1 MKGFLRKVLLIASI
15 GATLAFYG
23 CTKDFTQDIEDV
35 RKDLIAALEQQNA
48 ALTASINQAKQDA
61 QKYADEAAQA
71 AKDYADKVADAAAK
85 KAEAAQAAADAAQAT
100 ADDAKSK
107 AEAAQTAANEAKKA
121 AEDALTA
128 AKEYAD
134 KVAAEKAL
142 EAYNKAMADVKPLL
156 EQTLTDAKSYTN
168 EQIKALKSELE
179 KKITDLETE
188 IQGAIDGLKATVD
201 ALDGRVEGLEDS
213 VEALTAKVDAVKT
226 ELMTY
231 IDGEVNKLKAADKA
245 LDVRLTALEAF
256 QAEMKSWQETVNAD
270 LENLK
275 KGIEDLQGQLSTLA
289 DELKKADAKLAEDIA
304 KVAADLKSFQE
315 SMAAE
320 IQGLKDMISELQ
332 GICDELKSLILENK
346 AKIAALEAEV
356 KSNYDE
362 LKADVAAINETLA
375 EHEAALEA
383 AKQYLEGKIDD
394 LGEALRAEMAEADKA
409 LQDQIDIL
417 DKSLEDLKTEFNG
430 KIDEV
435 YSEIDKRAKEL
446 EDKINTEV
454 ERLDGRIND
463 VLSALG
469 RLEDAVKNRIT
480 SISLIPEMYVQG
492 IESINVPVISYN
504 AITVEKDETFT
515 SSLNT
520 NVLPWYATTPIRYHV
535 SPSNVTTDCI
545 SAAEYLTENAT
556 IVKSL
561 GSSVL
566 NVAFDAIKINENNE
580 LVIPV
585 SRVAAASKVFTVENF
600 MEVSHANWPTV
611 ALSLGIAEKYLV
623 DETSAN
629 VISEYSAYTETPYN
643 IHITPAENSCTALE
657 CTYYYRTYADA
668 INVENVANISRLYT
682 ETVNLR
688 ELVLSHIYSDK
699 IVEEEDLKA
708 MGLDYRFAI
717 PTEPQEV
724 GDNKTDQQK
733 FIQFADES
741 NELVKSTVPGGYAD
755 NEAAI
760 GRTPVVRV
768 ELYDVNNGNIVD
780 VQWIKIKWV
789 KAQIPPQSFDNIKS
803 FDSILDCSTFYE
815 YKLDWATLNEKVLG
829 AFKDENGEVTGI
841 SNKEFVD
848 YYSNATLSIDY
859 ENSDFERF
867 VSVSQNKDAFTST
880 EPTTNVYTVKVD
892 YRGLAGILPEII
904 ENGKATRKVTVKITP
919 RTDKDFYVGVLSFS
933 VTLNWTVVD
942 LPTVRYNNVGNW
954 TIKNTLA
961 QIDPV
966 GYDDAE
972 NFSGSSRKD
981 TKVRYNFEML
991 AGNGLFN
998 PDASQNNRFIT
1009 NLTTEN
1015 EELDFSC
1022 RSWDMQF
1029 SPDRK
1034 GYGDYMQT
1042 VKPGF
1047 GFAYNF
1053 TKNTSDAGYRVGVS
1067 SIYMAKMVYRN
1078 RPTEFV
1084 NWYDPTDLPEDKITT
1099 IRFRLPDPKT
1109 YRDGDI
1115 QRARNLLNDLDTK
1128 PEDRVRIP
1136 VNVLVNITPDF
1147 TNVYTAATY
1156 DVWVVSPVKID
1167 SLSLS
1172 GKEFEDWNK
1181 DKNTITFNGQ
1191 PFGTDV
1197 KIKDFQGV
1205 VITSEQFGYYG
1216 IEQPTWNLSASQIL
1230 TNVTVDADGNRVVD
1244 NSLNPNKGDVAKMWS
1259 ASKAGFKVSSNT
1271 DTPSKYTLTVTNA
1284 TGTQLTE
1291 DVTLWIKVT
1300 YKHAFRDYAYYI
1312 PVKYKKNENKP
1323 IDPIE

>member
-1 MKGFLRKVLLIASI
+1 MKGFLRKVLLIASF
-15 GATLAFYG
+15 GAALTFYG
-23 CTKDFTQDIEDV
+23 CNKDYGQDIEDV
-35 RKDLIAALEQQNA
+35 RKDLTAALEEQKSTLTAAINA
-48 ALTASINQAKQDA
+48 ALEDAK
-61 QKYADEAAQA
+61 KYAAEADQA
-71 AKDYADKVADAAAK
+71 IKESAEAYADAAAK
-85 KAEAAQAAADAAQAT
+85 QAASEVKAELLTEIQNQVADALA
-100 ADDAKSK
+100 DAKKYTDDEISDLK
-107 AEAAQTAANEAKKA
+107 TELSGKI
-121 AEDALTA
+121 DAIKTEINTI
-128 AKEYAD
+128 KS
-134 KVAAEKAL
+134 
-142 EAYNKAMADVKPLL
+142 
-156 EQTLTDAKSYTN
+156 TLTDH
-168 EQIKALKSELE
+168 
-179 KKITDLETE
+179 
-188 IQGAIDGLKATVD
+188 
-201 ALDGRVEGLEDS
+201 
-213 VEALTAKVDAVKT
+213 
-226 ELMTY
+226 
-231 IDGEVNKLKAADKA
+231 
-245 LDVRLTALEAF
+245 
-256 QAEMKSWQETVNAD
+256 
-270 LENLK
+270 EN
-275 KGIEDLQGQLSTLA
+275 S
-289 DELKKADAKLAEDIA
+289 
-304 KVAADLKSFQE
+304 
-315 SMAAE
+315 
-320 IQGLKDMISELQ
+320 
-332 GICDELKSLILENK
+332 
-346 AKIAALEAEV
+346 IAALETFKAQAENRIATLESFMAKIEGLNLEEEIAKLNQV
-356 KSNYDE
+356 IADLQTLRNE
-362 LKADVAAINETLA
+362 FNKAVEDLGLLTGRVDDIEDRLDDIDSLLA
-375 EHEAALEA
+375 TYGSRLDS
-383 AKQYLEGKIDD
+383 IDD
-394 LGEALRAEMAEADKA
+394 AIE
-409 LQDQIDIL
+409 DINANL
-417 DKSLEDLKTEFNG
+417 LAIEDM
-430 KIDEV
+430 I
-435 YSEIDKRAKEL
+435 
-446 EDKINTEV
+446 
-454 ERLDGRIND
+454 
-463 VLSALG
+463 
-469 RLEDAVKNRIT
+469 KNRIT

-535 SPSNVTTDCI
+535 SPSNVTVDCI
-545 SAAEYLTENAT
+545 SVAEYLTENAT
-556 IVKSL
+556 IVKSAAP
-561 GSSVL
+561 SIL
-566 NVAFDAIKINENNE
+566 NVAFDAIEVNKDNE
-580 LVIPV
+580 LVVPV
-585 SRVAAASKVFTVENF
+585 SRVAASSKVYTIQNL

-688 ELVLSHIYSDK
+688 ELVLSHIYTDK
-699 IVEEEDLKA
+699 IVKEEDLKA

-733 FIQFADES
+733 FIQFADEN

-859 ENSDFERF
+859 ENSDFERY
-867 VSVSQNKDAFTST
+867 VSVSQNKDAFIST

-972 NFSGSSRKD
+972 NNSGGVHNDR
-981 TKVRYNFEML
+981 TRVRYNFEML

-1078 RPTEFV
+1078 KPTEFV
-1084 NWYDPTDLPEDKITT
+1084 NWYDPTDLTADKITT
-1099 IRFRLPDPKT
+1099 IRFRLPDPNT
-1109 YRDGDI
+1109 YKDGDI
-1115 QRARNLLNDLDTK
+1115 QRARNLLNDLDAK

-1205 VITSEQFGYYG
+1205 VITTEQFEYYG

-1271 DTPSKYTLTVTNA
+1271 GTPSKYSLTVTNA

>member
-1 MKGFLRKVLLIASI
+1 MKGFLRKVLLIASF
-15 GATLAFYG
+15 GAALTFYG
-23 CTKDFTQDIEDV
+23 CNKDFTQDIEDV
-35 RKDLIAALEQQNA
+35 RNDLTTALEEQNST
-48 ALTASINQAKQDA
+48 LTAAINQAKEDA
-61 QKYADEAAQA
+61 QKYADEAAKA
-71 AKDYADKVADAAAK
+71 AKDYADQVAAAAKAEAIEEAEKLADAALESAK
-85 KAEAAQAAADAAQAT
+85 TYADQVAKSEAA
-100 ADDAKSK
+100 
-107 AEAAQTAANEAKKA
+107 
-121 AEDALTA
+121 
-128 AKEYAD
+128 
-134 KVAAEKAL
+134 KVKQE
-142 EAYNKAMADVKPLL
+142 LL
-156 EQTLTDAKSYTN
+156 EQIKTDLENTLADAKKYTD
-168 EQIKALKSELE
+168 EQIKDLKDELLVKITELSSRIDGIDEEINTLKSTVEA
-179 KKITDLETE
+179 
-188 IQGAIDGLKATVD
+188 QGLKIDELVKAD
-201 ALDGRVEGLEDS
+201 EAMKLRLD
-213 VEALTAKVDAVKT
+213 
-226 ELMTY
+226 
-231 IDGEVNKLKAADKA
+231 
-245 LDVRLTALEAF
+245 ALEAF
-256 QAEMKSWQETVNAD
+256 QKTMEDWKKTVETSLTELADADKALAEKIAAESARIDQLIKD
-270 LENLK
+270 LEDLETRLMALILK
-275 KGIEDLQGQLSTLA
+275 NQEDIAALQADVLAKYNDLQGKIDALKATMDQYKE
-289 DELKKADAKLAEDIA
+289 ELD
-304 KVAADLKSFQE
+304 AADQV
-315 SMAAE
+315 
-320 IQGLKDMISELQ
+320 LQ
-332 GICDELKSLILENK
+332 DN
-346 AKIAALEAEV
+346 
-356 KSNYDE
+356 
-362 LKADVAAINETLA
+362 
-375 EHEAALEA
+375 
-383 AKQYLEGKIDD
+383 IDQ
-394 LGEALRAEMAEADKA
+394 LGEDLRKEMAEAIDALDSELRTFIEAELADLKEYFDGEIAAVRKELSDKA
-409 LQDQIDIL
+409 AELYKYIDDEIAAL
-417 DKSLEDLKTEFNG
+417 DE
-430 KIDEV
+430 KIAGI
-435 YSEIDKRAKEL
+435 IDS
-446 EDKINTEV
+446 V
-454 ERLDGRIND
+454 EETI
-463 VLSALG
+463 
-469 RLEDAVKNRIT
+469 KNRIT
-480 SISLIPEMYVQG
+480 SISLIPEMYIQG

-504 AITVEKDETFT
+504 AITVEKDETLT

-535 SPSNVTTDCI
+535 SPSNVTADCI
-545 SAAEYLTENAT
+545 GAAEYLTENAT
-556 IVKSL
+556 IVKSA

-600 MEVSHANWPTV
+600 KEVSHANWPTV

-733 FIQFADES
+733 FIQFADEN

-803 FDSILDCSTFYE
+803 FDSILDCSNLYE

-859 ENSDFERF
+859 ENSDFERY

-972 NFSGSSRKD
+972 NNPGGVHNDKTR
-981 TKVRYNFEML
+981 VRYNFEML

-1078 RPTEFV
+1078 KPTEFV
-1084 NWYDPTDLPEDKITT
+1084 NWYDPTDLTEDKITT
-1099 IRFRLPDPKT
+1099 IRFRLPDPNT
-1109 YRDGDI
+1109 YKDGDI
-1115 QRARNLLNDLDTK
+1115 QRARNLLNDLDAK

-1205 VITSEQFGYYG
+1205 VITSEQFEYYG

-1271 DTPSKYTLTVTNA
+1271 GTPSKYSLTVTNA